1 MSKIR
6 IATIIW
12 KDGFGGA
19 ERSLYDLALGLD
31 RSRVD
36 MRFYF
41 LSGVPGYFAEQI
53 GKLGYKTVFLNWRNG
68 LSIAG
73 RWRLIKALRLY
84 NPDVVHDH
92 IVPPLTRPVVK
103 LGIGCPIVY
112 TEHGVAIRRA
122 QGVGKWWRKIL
133 ECFDFLFCDL
143 ILANSKAS
151 YKALRRVHKIV
162 PEKIKV
168 VYLGINLAILSP
180 GKAEA
185 DSVKS
190 FRIGY
195 VGRINNKYKGVDCLP
210 SLAKELCKKKEF
222 PFEFV
227 VAGDGPDRIKTE
239 SLCHKLGV
247 AHLFHFCGWVQDVK
261 SVLARLNVLIIPSR
275 YESFGLTALEALAMN
290 IPVIASDVGGLHEIL
305 NGCPSA
311 VLVPPEDIKAMAKA
325 VMSIANMPDTQKK
338 MGRSFIMDKFSNIRM
353 ASDLTKIYEILSANR
368 F

>member
-1 MSKIR
+1 MRKIR
-6 IATIIW
+6 VATIIW

-19 ERSLYDLALGLD
+19 ERSLYDLAAGLD
-31 RSRVD
+31 RSSVD

-112 TEHGVAIRRA
+112 TEHGTAIQRV
-122 QGVGKWWRKIL
+122 QGEGKWWRKLL
-133 ECFDFLFCDL
+133 EYFDFLFCDL

-168 VYLGINLAILSP
+168 VYLGINLAILRP
-180 GKAEA
+180 EKAEVN
-185 DSVKS
+185 SIKS

-195 VGRINNKYKGVDCLP
+195 VGRINNKHKGVDCLP
-210 SLAKELCKKKEF
+210 SLAKELLKKSEF
-222 PFEFV
+222 PFL
-227 VAGDGPDRIKTE
+227 R
-239 SLCHKLGV
+239 
-247 AHLFHFCGWVQDVK
+247 
-261 SVLARLNVLIIPSR
+261 VLALDSCCFKGPAIGVR
-275 YESFGLTALEALAMN
+275 
-290 IPVIASDVGGLHEIL
+290 
-305 NGCPSA
+305 
-311 VLVPPEDIKAMAKA
+311 
-325 VMSIANMPDTQKK
+325 
-338 MGRSFIMDKFSNIRM
+338 
-353 ASDLTKIYEILSANR
+353 
-368 F
+368 